1 MSKIYFLIFTFLLFC
16 ACSHTN
22 NFKKVK
28 LVSVYDGDTFKV
40 NLPCK
45 KEVFCK
51 GISVRVKG
59 IDTPEIK
66 TKNFREKEKALAA
79 KAFSKQF
86 LSDGKINLKNC
97 IRDKYFRLLCD
108 VFIIKEKEEINLA
121 KELLSSGL
129 AVKYDGKTKTCAKVL
144 LGFCV

>member
-1 MSKIYFLIFTFLLFC
+1 MPKIYFLLFIYLFC
-16 ACSHTN
+16 AACFNT
-22 NFKKVK
+22 KKVK
-28 LVSVYDGDTFKV
+28 LISIHDGDTFKV

-66 TKNFREKEKALAA
+66 NKNPREKEKALAA
-79 KAFSKQF
+79 KSFTQQL
-86 LSDGKINLKNC
+86 LSDGKIILKNC
-97 IRDKYFRLLCD
+97 TRDKYFRLLCD
-108 VFIIKEKEEINLA
+108 VFIIKAKEEINLA

-129 AVKYDGKTKTCAKVL
+129 AVKYDGKTKP
-144 LGFCV
+144 

>member
-1 MSKIYFLIFTFLLFC
+1 MSKIYFLLFLCLC
-16 ACSHTN
+16 LSACFNT
-22 NFKKVK
+22 KKVK

-66 TKNFREKEKALAA
+66 TKNPREKEKALAA
-79 KAFSKQF
+79 KSFTQQL
-86 LSDGKINLKNC
+86 LSDGKIILKNC
-97 IRDKYFRLLCD
+97 TRDKYFRLLCD
-108 VFIIKEKEEINLA
+108 VFIIKAKEEINLA
-121 KELLSSGL
+121 KELLSSSL
-129 AVKYDGKTKTCAKVL
+129 AVKYDGKTKP
-144 LGFCV
+144 

>member
-51 GISVRVKG
+51 EISVRVKG

-66 TKNFREKEKALAA
+66 IRNIEQKGIAFNA
-79 KAFSKQF
+79 KDFTGRL

-108 VFIIKEKEEINLA
+108 VFIIKAKEEINFA

-129 AVKYDGKTKTCAKVL
+129 AVKYDGKTKPCANKI
-144 LGFCV
+144 

>member
-1 MSKIYFLIFTFLLFC
+1 MSKIYFLIFTFLFFC

-22 NFKKVK
+22 NFKKVTV
-28 LVSVYDGDTFKV
+28 VSIYDGDTFKV

-51 GISVRVKG
+51 GISVRVKS

-66 TKNFREKEKALAA
+66 TKNPREKEKALAA
-79 KAFSKQF
+79 KSFTQQL

-97 IRDKYFRLLCD
+97 TRDKYFRLLCD
-108 VFIIKEKEEINLA
+108 VFIIKGKEKINLA
-121 KELLSSGL
+121 KGLLSSGL
-129 AVKYDGKTKTCAKVL
+129 AVKYDGKTKPCENIL
-144 LGFCV
+144 QGF